1 MKEKLKLTRSKRDK
15 NVWACS
21 NIFSIDFLLFLHS
34 LGLCCAQPQRWR
46 RRGCGR
52 GERKWHNQRRQKNT
66 VIIMIEKKQ
75 CERHLSDSVAFR
87 CCLNLSFTWQY
98 MWTPSGSYESGIKMK
113 LCLTFLQSSLNR
125 RSPISICLVMFKE
138 HKDSSTGDVL
148 CSAESCTLEVRK
160 PYSETALTI
169 TWSFSSAESKQK
181 CLCFVTLK
189 SQ

>member
-138 HKDSSTGDVL
+138 TWMFLKTDERLLQTQSTKTPAQVAF
-148 CSAESCTLEVRK
+148 CAQ
-160 PYSETALTI
+160 
-169 TWSFSSAESKQK
+169 QK
-181 CLCFVTLK
+181 AAHWKCASLIQRRR
-189 SQ
+189 SR